1 MVRVLHITLL
11 KRQFFLKIKVMK
23 KLILTPILA
32 LLLMAGNTL
41 KAQNNEYLGL
51 PGDNLNLYAVMNLF
65 QESPTIEDFEKKL
78 NAEDSRIN
86 NLDLNNDNYVDY
98 ISVTDYPDGNVHNI
112 VLQVALGPNEKQDVA
127 VFTVQRLRNGDVQI
141 QLVGDEA
148 LYGRNYVIEPNYA
161 DTPNPGYSGRAAR
174 NRNETVV
181 NYTYYDIAAWP
192 VIRFIYDP
200 YYVAWHSSWYWGY
213 YPTYWHA
220 WSPCWYHEYYG
231 YHYHYYPVYYSH
243 YRHWNEIRYDGYR
256 TRYYSHMRSYSP
268 TVVVNINKGHYKST
282 YSHPESRRNG
292 EALYSRTHSDR
303 SSTMR
308 RSDSRVSSSSN
319 VSRRSSV
326 NEGRTRNQTNSN
338 GTVRRSDSPVERG
351 ARQSSGSVRRE
362 SVNVDRNVRNQ
373 SSSGSVRRE
382 TTSVNRNM
390 NQSSGSVRRSAPE
403 NGNRQVMTSSSSSR
417 VSPSSGDMNQRRSI
431 SNQRSYSGSSQ
442 RSSGSY
448 SAPSARS
455 SRTEQVRRSES
466 VRSTRQSSSG
476 SASRGGSGSNS
487 SRSTS
492 ARRSESGSRSS
503 DSGSD
508 RRR

>member
-1 MVRVLHITLL
+1 LHITLL

-41 KAQNNEYLGL
+41 KAQDNEYLGL

-78 NAEDSRIN
+78 NDQDSRIN

-127 VFTVQRLRNGDVQI
+127 VFTVQKLRNGDVQI

-161 DTPNPGYSGRAAR
+161 DTPNPGYNGRAAR
-174 NRNETVV
+174 NRNETIV

-220 WSPCWYHEYYG
+220 WSPYWYHEYYG

-243 YRHWNEIRYDGYR
+243 YRHWNHIRYDGYR
-256 TRYYSHMRSYSP
+256 TRYYSHMRAYSP

-308 RSDSRVSSSSN
+308 RDDSRISSSSGN
-319 VSRRSSV
+319 RRSSQA
-326 NEGRTRNQTNSN
+326 NEGRTRNQSYSN
-338 GTVRRSDSPVERG
+338 GTVRRSDPSAERG
-351 ARQSSGSVRRE
+351 AKQSSG
-362 SVNVDRNVRNQ
+362 N
-373 SSSGSVRRE
+373 VRRE
-382 TTSVNRNM
+382 TSSVNRNV
-390 NQSSGSVRRSAPE
+390 NQSSGSVRRSSPE
-403 NGNRQVMTSSSSSR
+403 SGNRQVITSSSSSKAK
-417 VSPSSGDMNQRRSI
+417 SSSGEMAQRRSG
-431 SNQRSYSGSSQ
+431 SNERTYSGSSQ

-476 SASRGGSGSNS
+476 SSNRGGGSS

-492 ARRSESGSRSS
+492 AKSSRSS
-503 DSGSD
+503 DSSSD